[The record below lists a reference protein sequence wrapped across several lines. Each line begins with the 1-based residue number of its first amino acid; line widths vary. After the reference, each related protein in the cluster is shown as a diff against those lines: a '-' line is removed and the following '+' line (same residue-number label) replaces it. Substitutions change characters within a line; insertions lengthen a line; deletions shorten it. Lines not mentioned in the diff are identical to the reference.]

1 MNLDGHK
8 KTVKRDIP
16 LLPAFGL
23 FVFSALLSRDWGL
36 CSAGGAG
43 GGGKGK
49 GRVLQ
54 IRHSS
59 SGSEAVLPLTTRRLR
74 VSKILAQTAHL

>member
-8 KTVKRDIP
+8 KTFERDIP
-16 LLPAFGL
+16 LFPAFVL

-36 CSAGGAG
+36 CSCGPGW

-49 GRVLQ
+49 GINLQ
-54 IRHSS
+54 
-59 SGSEAVLPLTTRRLR
+59 AAADKTFPLR
-74 VSKILAQTAHL
+74 K